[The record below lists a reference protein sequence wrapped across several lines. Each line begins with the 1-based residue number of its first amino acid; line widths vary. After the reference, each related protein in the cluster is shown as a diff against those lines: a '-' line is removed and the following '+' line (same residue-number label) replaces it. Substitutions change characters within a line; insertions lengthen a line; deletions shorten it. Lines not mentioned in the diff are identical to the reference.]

1 MEGKIHWD
9 DRPTADGEKEN
20 DTGREATSALLVL
33 APAQPMSREASA
45 KFAQMVV
52 WRGADQRPWKGDLE
66 KGQSRGMDSSD
77 NNAIGQRQLLITH
90 SVAKVVSSSLV
101 TILNV

>member
-9 DRPTADGEKEN
+9 DQPTADGEKEN
-20 DTGREATSALLVL
+20 ARGRAATSALLVL

-66 KGQSRGMDSSD
+66 KGQSRGMDSD